1 MKMLWFHLQKNVSI
15 QSHFASVHFA
25 KISTFLFFTDKL
37 CPGNCS
43 NAGNCDTSTGVC
55 LCNPGRN
62 GVDCSSK
69 YLISIFKLMTEF
81 EIIVFCF
88 QKNWTVHLF
97 LYLVFAQIKEL
108 VMTQLELVLVM
119 KDFKAI
125 NV

>member
-1 MKMLWFHLQKNVSI
+1 MLLS
-15 QSHFASVHFA
+15 
-25 KISTFLFFTDKL
+25 LFFADKL

-69 YLISIFKLMTEF
+69 FLISIFKLMTEF

-88 QKNWTVHLF
+88 CFQKNLTVHLF

-108 VMTQLELVLVM
+108 AMTQLELALVM
-119 KDFKAI
+119 KGFKEF